1 MSHFTH
7 MKTRF
12 QNLFYL
18 EKALNRLNIVHK
30 QQKNHITNSNSKSY
44 HINLLIPQSNGYD
57 IEFCWNGQE
66 YELVVDMSFWEQ
78 PYPIESFIDKIA
90 QQYAG
95 EVIIGES
102 QKIGFQP
109 IKYQQNTDGSN
120 TLILERWNTEKFF
133 DKVN

>member
-7 MKTRF
+7 IKTRF

-18 EKALNRLNIVHK
+18 EKALNHLNIEYK
-30 QQKNHITNSNSKSY
+30 KNLSSSKLNPSLI
-44 HINLLIPQSNGYD
+44 INQSNGYNL
-57 IEFCWNGQE
+57 EFSWHDYE
-66 YELVVDMSFWEQ
+66 YELITDLSFWQ
-78 PYPIESFIDKIA
+78 QTYPLETFMDQIA

-109 IKYQQNTDGSN
+109 IKYQQNSDGSN
-120 TLILERWNTEKFF
+120 TLVLERWNS
-133 DKVN
+133 

>member
-1 MSHFTH
+1 MSHFTN
-7 MKTRF
+7 MKTSF

-18 EKALNRLNIVHK
+18 EKALNKLDIVH
-30 QQKNHITNSNSKSY
+30 QRQNNPINDSTDQSYNSNLI
-44 HINLLIPQSNGYD
+44 INQSNGYN

-78 PYPIESFIDKIA
+78 AYPVESFIDKIA

-109 IKYQQNTDGSN
+109 VKYQQNEDGSN
-120 TLILERWNTEKFF
+120 TVVLERWNEK
-133 DKVN
+133 VS